1 MAKACRKPNNSNN
14 CKNSNSSEIPRNL
27 WCEFSRFSFLFFYLP
42 LVSVFCK
49 KKKKFIHLWQKCMT
63 KTASSG
69 THREALSRLPIAAIP
84 PSTYKRVKLD
94 IQYKIICTIVL
105 FYCLK
110 FIMLYSLGTEIQC
123 LEWDTGIFGFGHF
136 LGWFFGFV
144 VCCSFQF
151 FRCLASCFSAFWQK

>member
-1 MAKACRKPNNSNN
+1 
-14 CKNSNSSEIPRNL
+14 
-27 WCEFSRFSFLFFYLP
+27 
-42 LVSVFCK
+42 
-49 KKKKFIHLWQKCMT
+49 MT

-69 THREALSRLPIAAIP
+69 THREALSRLLIAAIP

-123 LEWDTGIFGFGHF
+123 LEWGIGIFGFGHF

-151 FRCLASCFSAFWQK
+151 FRCLASCFLASGKNKVVFRILVTDLVFRFSTSEGSQRQTCGRGSQSGFCGCVALSTALASYIF